1 MQTHCVL
8 IPKLCLLN
16 NHKHYLTI
24 WHYSMP
30 SLITGVSS
38 LNITFA
44 IALGYSFLWHN
55 SHNINT
61 HPSTFLTDK
70 QMTVYRDAACIWRTA
85 CINCSM
91 FSCCSSTL
99 EVMVP
104 TPHPHTTV
112 PDSTSLMTS
121 TRSLS
126 YPKMQSKCII
136 YNFCI
141 MKMAKQHAT
150 LEYV

>member
-1 MQTHCVL
+1 MQTHGEL
-8 IPKLCLLN
+8 IPELCLLN
-16 NHKHYLTI
+16 NRKHYLTI
-24 WHYSMP
+24 WHYNMP
-30 SLITGVSS
+30 SLITAVSS
-38 LNITFA
+38 LNIIFA
-44 IALGYSFLWHN
+44 ISLGHSFLWHN
-55 SHNINT
+55 SQNFNT
-61 HPSTFLTDK
+61 HPGTFLTDK
-70 QMTVYRDAACIWRTA
+70 QMTVYRDAACICSTA
-85 CINCSM
+85 CINCGM

-104 TPHPHTTV
+104 IPHPRTTA

-121 TRSLS
+121 TRSLF
-126 YPKMQSKCII
+126 YPKMQSKRIL